1 MFMHSVYHKYAP
13 KSFNNMFIP
22 TMQIEN
28 LNLRTDNLKHFNVP
42 LPRTDKFKKS
52 PTYLL
57 SNLWNSIDANKLQPN
72 RSTFEHYLKNQL
84 LGVQAV

>member
-1 MFMHSVYHKYAP
+1 MFMHSVYHKDDP
-13 KSFNNMFIP
+13 KSFNTMFRPAIQ
-22 TMQIEN
+22 TEN

-42 LPRTDKFKKS
+42 FPRTDKFKKS

-72 RSTFEHYLKNQL
+72 RLTFRHCLKNQL